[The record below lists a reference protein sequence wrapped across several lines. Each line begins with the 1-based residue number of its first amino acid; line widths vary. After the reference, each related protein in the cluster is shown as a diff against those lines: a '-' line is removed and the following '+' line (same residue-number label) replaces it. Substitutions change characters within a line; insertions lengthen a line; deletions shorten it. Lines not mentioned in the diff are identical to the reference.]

1 MSRSLS
7 EPERERL
14 ASEIAALQSL
24 DVTRLRTR
32 WRTLYG
38 SEAPARF
45 SRDLLM
51 RAVAYRIQ
59 ERSLGGLRPATRRL
73 FQRVAADAHSR
84 RPLKLAPLRRLEPGA
99 VLIREWHGV
108 KHRVAVRENGFSF
121 RGQHYRSLS
130 AVARLITGSRWS
142 GPLFFGL
149 KHRTKAEGDD
159 GTR

>member
-14 ASEIAALQSL
+14 AAEIATLQSL
-24 DVTRLRTR
+24 NVEQLKAG
-32 WRTLYG
+32 WRTLYQN
-38 SEAPARF
+38 EAPSRF
-45 SRDLLM
+45 SRDLLR

-59 ERSLGGLRPATRRL
+59 ERALGGVKPATRRL
-73 FQRVAADAHSR
+73 FQQVAADAHAR

-108 KHRVAVRENGFSF
+108 KHKVAVRENGFSF

-159 GTR
+159 GAR